1 MFMNNSVYK
10 FTTTFRLLVLD
21 LPINLPDQYTTDSH
35 MHFLTWDPCVSFL
48 FFILLLLKDIECDHF
63 FFSWKSVC
71 LNCSITFS
79 ISDQMSVFKSVC
91 QQIFPLHWIFKKK
104 RHCTVCDQIL
114 HTSYQ
119 ISTIAMIATA
129 PQTTPMDMYNIT
141 RRPTTETRE

>member
-1 MFMNNSVYK
+1 MNNLAYK

-48 FFILLLLKDIECDHF
+48 FFILLSSLKILSMIIF
-63 FFSWKSVC
+63 FQLKICLSKLFNNIQYFWSDVSPSNQSVNKSF
-71 LNCSITFS
+71 LYTGY
-79 ISDQMSVFKSVC
+79 
-91 QQIFPLHWIFKKK
+91 LKK

-141 RRPTTETRE
+141 SRPTTETRE